1 MSSDNINTEDL
12 LKYASLQMASEAV
25 YGFIPSE
32 AAPADPLAG
41 SSLNNMDVTNLVK
54 GNLRNSL
61 FTSTAAADLIASG
74 WQIKEHLANTATGF
88 SGTLFEN
95 SLTHEL
101 VLSFRSTEFLDDA
114 VRDNTATNML
124 EIDGTGFA

>member
-1 MSSDNINTEDL
+1 M
-12 LKYASLQMASEAV
+12 
-25 YGFIPSE
+25 
-32 AAPADPLAG
+32 
-41 SSLNNMDVTNLVK
+41 
-54 GNLRNSL
+54 LR
-61 FTSTAAADLIASG
+61 
-74 WQIKEHLANTATGF
+74 TATGF
-88 SGTLFEN
+88 SGALFVN